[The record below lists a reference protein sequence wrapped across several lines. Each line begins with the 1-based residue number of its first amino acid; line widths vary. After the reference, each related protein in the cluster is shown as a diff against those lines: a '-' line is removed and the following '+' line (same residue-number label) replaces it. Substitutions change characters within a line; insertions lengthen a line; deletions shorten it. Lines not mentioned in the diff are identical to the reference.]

1 MASLKQK
8 LPPLGSLLAFEAA
21 ARKLSFTQAGEEL
34 FVTQTAISRQ
44 IRQLEEYLGTPVFER
59 GHRQVTLTPAGQ
71 SLLQSVTLGM
81 EHMASTVTQ
90 IREHSHVGPMTIA
103 STIAISSLWLNR
115 RLTDFR
121 QQNPDMDVRILATD
135 KDVDL
140 HRDGV
145 DLAIGC
151 GDYDEHS
158 EVKAHFLFTDEVFPV
173 CSPDFLAKHGAI
185 NSAEDLLACE
195 LLHLDEEHWQG
206 LSWDAIDWPLW
217 FASQGHDTLAIQQGM
232 RVNNYPLLVQ
242 MAEAG
247 QGVALGWRHLVAES
261 MGRGSLVKPI
271 EASYISRRGYYLIE
285 SRKRALRPEAEILKQ
300 WLLLQY
306 AD

>member
-1 MASLKQK
+1 
-8 LPPLGSLLAFEAA
+8 
-21 ARKLSFTQAGEEL
+21 
-34 FVTQTAISRQ
+34 
-44 IRQLEEYLGTPVFER
+44 
-59 GHRQVTLTPAGQ
+59 
-71 SLLQSVTLGM
+71 M

-90 IREHSHVGPMTIA
+90 IREHSYVGPMTIA

-121 QQNPDMDVRILATD
+121 HQYPDIDVRILATD

-151 GDYDEHS
+151 GDYDERS
-158 EVKAHFLFTDEVFPV
+158 EVKARFLFTDEVFPV
-173 CSPDFLAKHGAI
+173 CSPDYVKQHGAI
-185 NSAEDLLACE
+185 NSAADLLRCE

-217 FASQGHDTLAIQQGM
+217 FASQGHDTLGIQQGV
-232 RVNNYPLLVQ
+232 RVNNYPLLIQ

-247 QGVALGWRHLVAES
+247 QGIALGWRHLVAGS
-261 MGRGSLVKPI
+261 MAQGRLVKSLQ
-271 EASYISRRGYYLIE
+271 ASYISRRGYYLIE
-285 SRKRALRPEAEILKQ
+285 SRKRTLRPEAQIFKD
-300 WLLLQY
+300 WLLQQHPME
-306 AD
+306 